1 MRWDADKYDTVK
13 APQADAGR
21 ELIAM
26 AKVREQDSILDIGC
40 GTGTLTSELARLAH
54 KGKVI
59 GIDPSIE
66 MFDRAKAK
74 CSPFPNISLYNIPAQ
89 ALEFQ
94 EEIDLV
100 FSNSTFQWI
109 KEQEDVM
116 VRVYRALRPDGRI
129 TVQMPAKDFCWTMTE
144 NIHSTIVAL
153 GLEKKYS
160 KMASPWYF
168 PLKEETNR
176 FLKDAGFR
184 NINVFYKDYALLF
197 ESVNEVLA
205 WGVSAALRP
214 YLAPLPEKKQER
226 FKYAFAMGF
235 ENYRTE
241 RGIEFNFRRLFAFGE
256 KRK

>member
-1 MRWDADKYDTVK
+1 MKWDAEKYDLTH
-13 APQADAGR
+13 APQVDVGR
-21 ELIAM
+21 ELIEM
-26 AKVREQDSILDIGC
+26 AGVRAGDSILDIGC
-40 GTGTLTSELARLAH
+40 GTGTLTFELARLAH

-66 MFDRAKAK
+66 MLDRAKDK
-74 CSPFPNISLYNIPAQ
+74 CSSFSNISLFNIPAQ

-94 EEIDLV
+94 KEFDLV

-116 VRVYRALRPDGRI
+116 VRAYRALKPDGRI
-129 TVQMPAKDFCWTMTE
+129 AVQMPAMDFCWTLTE
-144 NIHSTIVAL
+144 NIHSAIVAL
-153 GLEKKYS
+153 GLEKKYN
-160 KMASPWYF
+160 KMESPWHF
-168 PLKEETNR
+168 PLKEETDR

-184 NINVFYKDYALLF
+184 NINVFYKDYTLLF
-197 ESVNEVLA
+197 GSVNEVLA

-214 YLAPLPEKKQER
+214 YLALLSEKKQER

-241 RGIEFNFRRLFAFGE
+241 KGIEFNFRRLFAFAE
-256 KRK
+256 K